1 MFRIPN
7 AEEVDSRQNQQSS
20 SRVLNQKSIDKG
32 PATSTDVSH
41 QLDAAPQSS
50 SSAMRLAISERPDQ
64 LDAANNSRSIVD
76 KSQQTQL
83 QSQPRQNQ
91 QQLQQRQTVQVNPR
105 QKGNPLIKAL
115 TVPFA
120 FDQMMLTDY
129 VPNAT
134 TGILFLSCKYHRLHP
149 SYVYERV
156 KEIPQNSFQLRV
168 LILLVDI
175 DDCTSV
181 LREMT
186 KLSIA
191 SNHTLMLSW
200 SFEEA
205 AQIISSYSTLY
216 NKSAD
221 VLKGRVKEGEHLH
234 NVLTSVKGLN
244 KNDVLTLMARFGSF
258 EALVNATEEE
268 LGLCV
273 GFDRSAK
280 LVLGTDKADNTIK
293 ISSTVVNE
301 EKDYG
306 HGEAQLKS
314 GQQLWKC
321 STWPLIGW
329 IKILE
334 WRANQKFGPI
344 ALKQAGVVT
353 TTVDTYVSAAKKTQ
367 TFTAKS
373 EYMEQHYGRG
383 LFSASIGSTLVS
395 HGLLQSITQN
405 EIKLK
410 QSVVQQIRAT
420 PAASTP
426 VKAGT
431 FWSNKKQRVGR
442 DQVLKSQSESSVQYS
457 SSQQSSNRRVP
468 PSSTSPSNNAAGSM
482 NEQPSLEQSKS
493 VQTEALDMVDD
504 GKSPQ
509 ASATEIITTQKSSRR
524 KRRKIA

>member
-1 MFRIPN
+1 MSASVAQTPSTIRGYLQLT
-7 AEEVDSRQNQQSS
+7 AEPCLETGVPSQSW
-20 SRVLNQKSIDKG
+20 
-32 PATSTDVSH
+32 A
-41 QLDAAPQSS
+41 
-50 SSAMRLAISERPDQ
+50 
-64 LDAANNSRSIVD
+64 
-76 KSQQTQL
+76 
-83 QSQPRQNQ
+83 
-91 QQLQQRQTVQVNPR
+91 
-105 QKGNPLIKAL
+105 LIK
-115 TVPFA
+115 P
-120 FDQMMLTDY
+120 
-129 VPNAT
+129 T
-134 TGILFLSCKYHRLHP
+134 TP
-149 SYVYERV
+149 
-156 KEIPQNSFQLRV
+156 
-168 LILLVDI
+168 
-175 DDCTSV
+175 
-181 LREMT
+181 
-186 KLSIA
+186 
-191 SNHTLMLSW
+191 
-200 SFEEA
+200 
-205 AQIISSYSTLY
+205 
-216 NKSAD
+216 
-221 VLKGRVKEGEHLH
+221 LKQV
-234 NVLTSVKGLN
+234 
-244 KNDVLTLMARFGSF
+244 
-258 EALVNATEEE
+258 
-268 LGLCV
+268 
-273 GFDRSAK
+273 
-280 LVLGTDKADNTIK
+280 
-293 ISSTVVNE
+293 VVNE

-344 ALKQAGVVT
+344 ALKQAGV
-353 TTVDTYVSAAKKTQ
+353 
-367 TFTAKS
+367 
-373 EYMEQHYGRG
+373 YMEQHYGRG
-383 LFSASIGSTLVS
+383 LSSASIGSTLVS

>member
-20 SRVLNQKSIDKG
+20 SRVLNQRSLDKG

-41 QLDAAPQSS
+41 QLDTAPQSS
-50 SSAMRLAISERPDQ
+50 SSSTRLATSERSDQ
-64 LDAANNSRSIVD
+64 LDVANNSRSIVD
-76 KSQQTQL
+76 KSEQTQ
-83 QSQPRQNQ
+83 QQNQFRQNQ
-91 QQLQQRQTVQVNPR
+91 QQLQQRQTVQINPR

-156 KEIPQNSFQLRV
+156 KQIPPNSFQLRV

-205 AQIISSYSTLY
+205 AQIISSYSNLY

-273 GFDRSAK
+273 GF
-280 LVLGTDKADNTIK
+280 G
-293 ISSTVVNE
+293 
-301 EKDYG
+301 
-306 HGEAQLKS
+306 
-314 GQQLWKC
+314 
-321 STWPLIGW
+321 
-329 IKILE
+329 
-334 WRANQKFGPI
+334 
-344 ALKQAGVVT
+344 
-353 TTVDTYVSAAKKTQ
+353 
-367 TFTAKS
+367 
-373 EYMEQHYGRG
+373 
-383 LFSASIGSTLVS
+383 
-395 HGLLQSITQN
+395 
-405 EIKLK
+405 KLK
-410 QSVVQQIRAT
+410 
-420 PAASTP
+420 
-426 VKAGT
+426 
-431 FWSNKKQRVGR
+431 
-442 DQVLKSQSESSVQYS
+442 
-457 SSQQSSNRRVP
+457 RRRLYQ
-468 PSSTSPSNNAAGSM
+468 ALH
-482 NEQPSLEQSKS
+482 QPFRQ
-493 VQTEALDMVDD
+493 
-504 GKSPQ
+504 
-509 ASATEIITTQKSSRR
+509 
-524 KRRKIA
+524 

>member
-20 SRVLNQKSIDKG
+20 SRVLNQRSIDKG
-32 PATSTDVSH
+32 PAASTDVSH
-41 QLDAAPQSS
+41 SLDAASS
-50 SSAMRLAISERPDQ
+50 SSSMRLVTSERPDQ
-64 LDAANNSRSIVD
+64 LESANNSRSNAD
-76 KSQQTQL
+76 KSQQTQQ
-83 QSQPRQNQ
+83 QSQIRQNQQQQ
-91 QQLQQRQTVQVNPR
+91 QQLQQRQTVQINPR

-156 KEIPQNSFQLRV
+156 KQIPPNSFQLRV

-186 KLSIA
+186 KLSIV

-216 NKSAD
+216 KKSPE

-273 GFDRSAK
+273 GF
-280 LVLGTDKADNTIK
+280 G
-293 ISSTVVNE
+293 
-301 EKDYG
+301 
-306 HGEAQLKS
+306 
-314 GQQLWKC
+314 
-321 STWPLIGW
+321 
-329 IKILE
+329 
-334 WRANQKFGPI
+334 
-344 ALKQAGVVT
+344 
-353 TTVDTYVSAAKKTQ
+353 
-367 TFTAKS
+367 
-373 EYMEQHYGRG
+373 
-383 LFSASIGSTLVS
+383 
-395 HGLLQSITQN
+395 
-405 EIKLK
+405 KLK
-410 QSVVQQIRAT
+410 
-420 PAASTP
+420 
-426 VKAGT
+426 
-431 FWSNKKQRVGR
+431 
-442 DQVLKSQSESSVQYS
+442 
-457 SSQQSSNRRVP
+457 RRRLYQ
-468 PSSTSPSNNAAGSM
+468 ALH
-482 NEQPSLEQSKS
+482 QPFRQ
-493 VQTEALDMVDD
+493 
-504 GKSPQ
+504 
-509 ASATEIITTQKSSRR
+509 
-524 KRRKIA
+524 